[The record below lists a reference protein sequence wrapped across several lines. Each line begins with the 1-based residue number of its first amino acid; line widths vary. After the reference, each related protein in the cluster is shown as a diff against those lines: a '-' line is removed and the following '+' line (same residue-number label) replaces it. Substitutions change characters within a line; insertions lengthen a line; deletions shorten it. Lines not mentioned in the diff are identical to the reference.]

1 MPISFLSRIN
11 IFRIVA
17 REQASIIEVGFI
29 RQMIEESAGI
39 RAQVAWFTTLVSSSA
54 NLPAVQRALR
64 KVEPLDVRIVP
75 MAQGQK
81 QSRFVAW
88 TFLDAAARQAF
99 RAPAP
104 GQGTP

>member
-1 MPISFLSRIN
+1 
-11 IFRIVA
+11 
-17 REQASIIEVGFI
+17 
-29 RQMIEESAGI
+29 MIEESAGI
-39 RAQVAWFTTLVSSSA
+39 RSQVAWFTTLVSSSA

-104 GQGTP
+104 SQGTP